1 MYATATRTPRPSR
14 HSTWASFALLIL
26 AACGEPP
33 GDPMVF
39 VHQLR
44 EAHAL
49 PEADHPKLIRVE
61 QSDALPAAP
70 SVETA
75 RGEDP
80 RRHRLALAI
89 GRGLLEITGPGFEE
103 RVHAAVPE
111 LELALT
117 ATGDRD
123 AIDLVRVGRQDA
135 ALAFG
140 DLLPGDVQSG
150 LRQVWLGSEVFA
162 VAAAAGNPVTN
173 LSPGQLRGM
182 LTGHLNTW
190 AKLGGSA
197 GAVQLVLPETPER
210 LRRAEHV
217 LLPGDSL
224 AMRCVHAATDQAVF
238 DQIRSRPGAAG
249 LITLTAA
256 PRDND
261 IRLLTVDKVP
271 PMAETFAVG
280 TYPYGQKLVLVTSGP
295 PGDLVAILLEYLRT
309 PEGKE
314 PFAQRLV
321 VF

>member
-14 HSTWASFALLIL
+14 HSTWTPFALLIL
-26 AACGEPP
+26 AACAEPP

-39 VHQLR
+39 VHELR
-44 EAHAL
+44 KAHAS
-49 PEADHPKLIRVE
+49 PEADHPRLIRAE
-61 QSDALPAAP
+61 PGEAPPAP
-70 SVETA
+70 LVETS

-80 RRHRLALAI
+80 RRHRLGLAMS
-89 GRGLLEITGPGFEE
+89 RGLLEITGPDFAD
-103 RVHAAVPE
+103 RVRAAVPD
-111 LELALT
+111 LELLLT

-135 ALAFG
+135 ALVLG
-140 DLLPGDVQSG
+140 DLSPRDVQSG
-150 LRQVWLGSEVFA
+150 LQQVWLGSEVFA
-162 VAAAAGNPVTN
+162 VAAAAGNQVTN

-197 GAVQLVLPETPER
+197 GAVQLVLPEAPER
-210 LRRAEHV
+210 LQRAAHV

-224 AMRCVHAATDQAVF
+224 AMRCVRTETDQAVF
-238 DQIRSRPGAAG
+238 EQIRRRPGAAG

-280 TYPYGQKLVLVTSGP
+280 TYPYGLKLLLVTSGS
-295 PGDLVAILLEYLRT
+295 PGDLAEMLLGYLRT